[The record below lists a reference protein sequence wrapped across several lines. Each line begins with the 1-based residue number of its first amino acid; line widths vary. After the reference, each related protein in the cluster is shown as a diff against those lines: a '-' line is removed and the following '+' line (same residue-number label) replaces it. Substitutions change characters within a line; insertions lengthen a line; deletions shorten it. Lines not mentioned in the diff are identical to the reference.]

1 MSRSADSGQKSG
13 EERFATL
20 KNNVNAVKAVSSA
33 VEGTIGPKGLDTM
46 LINDQGEVV
55 ITNDGVTILEQMEVK
70 HPAARLMIK
79 IASAQQDKVGDG
91 TTTAAILASAL
102 VEEGAAQV
110 YRGVPIVSVIAGMRK
125 GITFA
130 LELLR
135 TTAKPVRQV
144 EDPFLTQ
151 VAYIA
156 AREDF
161 EIAQLI
167 KKGIQLVGTH
177 QLLSD
182 EWRLSDLI
190 SAYHGEES
198 EVFEGVILSKLPISR
213 HMPYEVMDPLVLL
226 MEDTL
231 APEELDDEALGTEAG
246 FKRFLENKEV
256 FKENLSKLL
265 DLGVKLVIMER
276 SCDPLAEEFCTEH
289 GIAILHRIPRKT
301 MNRLASHLGA
311 KPIKRSGLNKSLPE
325 LARLA
330 GKAKYMIADE
340 RKGRVRLEGGA
351 GNPVATILVGAATP
365 EIVGE
370 RARIA
375 KDAASAAQA
384 AIKGGV
390 VPGGGSVELAIAREL
405 ADFRKTMI
413 GMEGY
418 GVEVVSAALRRP
430 LAQMMMNAGF
440 NPLEK
445 LDAIDSAQSSA
456 GSNSIGLNF
465 DNGNILDMM
474 ENGIIDPAL
483 VKIYALRAAGEVA
496 ESILRIQTI
505 IRMRNAADENE

>member
-20 KNNVNAVKAVSSA
+20 KNNVHAVKAVSSA

-55 ITNDGVTILEQMEVK
+55 ITNDGVTILEEMEVK

-79 IASAQQDKVGDG
+79 IASAQQEKVGDG
-91 TTTAAILASAL
+91 TTTATILASAL

-110 YRGVPIVSVIAGMRK
+110 YRGVPVVSVIAGMRK
-125 GITFA
+125 GISLA
-130 LELLR
+130 LEELRKKATPIIQDDDPSLL
-135 TTAKPVRQV
+135 KI
-144 EDPFLTQ
+144 
-151 VAYIA
+151 AYVA
-156 AREDF
+156 AREDT

-167 KKGIQLVGTH
+167 KKGIQLVGTN

-198 EVFEGVILSKLPISR
+198 EVFEGMILPKLPISR
-213 HMPYEVMDPLVLL
+213 HMPYEIIDPLVLL
-226 MEDTL
+226 LEDTL
-231 APEELDDEALGTEAG
+231 APEEMDDEALGTEVG

-256 FKENLSKLL
+256 FKENLNKFL
-265 DLGVKLVIMER
+265 DLGVKLIIMER
-276 SCDPLAEEFCTEH
+276 SCDSLAEEYCADH
-289 GIAILHRIPRKT
+289 GIAVLHRIPRKT

-325 LARLA
+325 LALMI
-330 GKAKYMIADE
+330 GKAKRMIADE
-340 RKGRVRLEGGA
+340 RKGRVRLEGGLA
-351 GNPVATILVGAATP
+351 CPVATILVGASTP

-375 KDAASAAQA
+375 KDAASAVQA

-390 VPGGGSVELAIAREL
+390 VPGGGSVEIAVAREL
-405 ADFRKTMI
+405 VDFRKTII

-418 GVEVVSAALRRP
+418 GVDAVIAALRRP
-430 LAQMMMNAGF
+430 LAQMMINAGF

-445 LDAIDSAQSSA
+445 LDVIDSAQRSA
-456 GSNSIGLNF
+456 GLDSVGLNF
-465 DNGNILDMM
+465 DNGEILDMM
-474 ENGIIDPAL
+474 ENGIMDPAL

-505 IRMRNAADENE
+505 IRMRNAADEKE